1 MNKTLLY
8 QFIALAIASS
18 AMADDL
24 VLSSNVTYRDYR
36 VTQRAPDGVTI
47 THASGITK
55 LLFRDMPPE
64 IRVILGY
71 NPDSEAQYLSQ
82 QAKANHLKTEYTWAS
97 AWLKAD
103 YDRAI
108 INYNDYA
115 NSARNPK
122 DSKALRE
129 FWTLEA
135 SKWREESISI
145 KERLDLLWKLMQS
158 WDDTP
163 YGFPRR
169 IVLQYIKEKIIVV
182 GMPRDLVKI
191 IHGTPSSINTQEG
204 DGYYQ
209 EQWVYDSKYSKS
221 RYYYIEQGKVSTIQ
235 E

>member
-24 VLSSNVTYRDYR
+24 VLSSNVTYRNYR

-82 QAKANHLKTEYTWAS
+82 QAKANQLKTEYTWAS

-108 INYNDYA
+108 INYKDYA